1 MSDMDT
7 GRTWSNAPSGVRDA
21 RALAWLGMIFSGL
34 LLPVVIWLLAS
45 DGSLMG
51 SPGFLTFFVSA
62 LYFPIYIWL
71 LSGLKRGVKAAY
83 YVQLVIAI
91 IGLLSLPIGTLI
103 NGYILFKWFRPETRA
118 WFGV

>member
-34 LLPVVIWLLAS
+34 LLPVAIWLLAS
-45 DGSLMG
+45 ARDLVLPS
-51 SPGFLTFFVSA
+51 FLTVFVPA

-91 IGLLSLPIGTLI
+91 IGLLSLPIGTLV